1 MDIGGN
7 NTAYPM
13 GALSNFTA
21 RHFIFDGVECNSIE
35 GVLQGFKSPYPHIQS
50 EICKLVG
57 IKALRRGRKI
67 DWKKKQELYWKG
79 IPIKRDSDEYQ
90 LLLNKLYNCI
100 YEQDESFR
108 KAIRDTGNGVLK
120 HTIGKNKESDTVLTE
135 REFCRRLTQL
145 RIKGEC

>member
-7 NTAYPM
+7 NTSYPM

-21 RHFIFDGVECNSIE
+21 RKFTFDGVECESIE
-35 GVLQGFKSPYPHIQS
+35 GVLQSFKSPYEHIQV

-79 IPIKRDSDEYQ
+79 VPFKRNSKEYQ
-90 LLLNKLYNCI
+90 ELLDKLYNSA
-100 YEQDESFR
+100 YQQDESFR
-108 KAIRDTGNGVLK
+108 KALFDTKNAVLK
-120 HTIGKNKESDTVLTE
+120 HSIGKNKESDTVLTE
-135 REFCRRLTQL
+135 REFCRRLTNL
-145 RIKGEC
+145 RDRGEC